1 MGRTT
6 TVTPQQLLDAG
17 LDLIIRQGYAAVN
30 IKTVAQAA
38 GCSTQP
44 IVWAFGNIEG
54 YRAALRC
61 YATVYAQAK
70 TQGQSPAE
78 AHANAGYTYI
88 DMAIEAPNLIRYLR
102 SDEQDLRSRG
112 GIAMIFDRQA
122 TLERRKYWETA
133 LEISPEDAQKFVD
146 FCVVHTEGIVSLLL
160 SGVLPQD
167 KENAYRLL
175 REGGEAY
182 AMYLKKG

>member
-1 MGRTT
+1 MGRKTQIT
-6 TVTPQQLLDAG
+6 KEIILETALQMLIRDGYGAITVKTL
-17 LDLIIRQGYAAVN
+17 AAE
-30 IKTVAQAA
+30 I

-78 AHANAGYTYI
+78 AHANAGYAYI

-122 TLERRKYWETA
+122 TLERRKYWEAA

-146 FCVVHTEGIVSLLL
+146 FCVVHTEGIVSMLL

>member
-1 MGRTT
+1 MGRKT

-17 LDLIIRQGYAAVN
+17 LDIIIRQGYAAVN

-44 IVWAFGNIEG
+44 IVWAFDNIEG

-70 TQGQSPAE
+70 TQGQSPTDAYT
-78 AHANAGYTYI
+78 NAGYAYI
-88 DMAIEAPNLIRYLR
+88 DMAIEMPNLIRYLR
-102 SDEQDLRSRG
+102 SNEQDLQNRG
-112 GIAMIFDRQA
+112 GIAMIFDQA
-122 TLERRKYWETA
+122 VTLERRKYWEAA

-146 FCVVHTEGIVSLLL
+146 FCVVHTEGIVSMLL
-160 SGVLPQD
+160 SGVLKPD
-167 KENAYRLL
+167 KENSHRLL
-175 REGGEAY
+175 RESSEAF

>member
-54 YRAALRC
+54 YRAALRRH
-61 YATVYAQAK
+61 ATAYAQAK
-70 TQGQSPAE
+70 TQGTSPADG
-78 AHANAGYTYI
+78 HAKAGYAYI

-102 SDEQDLRSRG
+102 SDEQSLRQSG
-112 GIAMIFDRQA
+112 GIAMIFDPA
-122 TLERRKYWETA
+122 ITLERRKFWEQALDVTA
-133 LEISPEDAQKFVD
+133 EEAQKFVD